1 MKHAAPIARA
11 GAPKGL
17 ALLAI
22 LLLCA
27 CPNKQH
33 QSVDS
38 PEDKSTHTT
47 EAAEVTT
54 QPSLK
59 RAPRA
64 DYASLD
70 GLVHA
75 PRPTGEGWQCIRQAA
90 HPPQPPATL
99 IKCRRTDP
107 ERFFFL
113 MAKDYEVAP
122 SRRLPVDAIV
132 SDVLPLTY
140 SKLFSSYTIT
150 EIKTIE
156 QQGAQG
162 LELTIDALHGTLGS
176 IHKRERLFVRANHVL
191 VISAEGQPEL
201 FELYA
206 ADIDAWML
214 GASFLNLSLE

>member
-1 MKHAAPIARA
+1 
-11 GAPKGL
+11 
-17 ALLAI
+17 
-22 LLLCA
+22 
-27 CPNKQH
+27 
-33 QSVDS
+33 
-38 PEDKSTHTT
+38 
-47 EAAEVTT
+47 
-54 QPSLK
+54 
-59 RAPRA
+59 
-64 DYASLD
+64 
-70 GLVHA
+70 
-75 PRPTGEGWQCIRQAA
+75 
-90 HPPQPPATL
+90 
-99 IKCRRTDP
+99 
-107 ERFFFL
+107 

-150 EIKTIE
+150 AIKTIE

-162 LELTIDALHGTLGS
+162 LELTIDALHETLGS

-191 VISAEGQPEL
+191 VISAEGQAEL